1 MIDNARRRDSNL
13 KWNDE
18 DVDVVIQWLSIR
30 DENDVVVNLKL
41 YQTDNKTKT
50 NRRFLSKTNL
60 KMSRSDI
67 QKKKMRDKI
76 EQMIR
81 HFRAIKQMTETTEWE
96 VNVIKHDVV
105 IENSRDM
112 IITDVLLKKC
122 SYYYEF
128 EDLLEDSSIITSS
141 FVLESTRLVFDE
153 EEDAKNSKNETK
165 NETDKKNDVITR
177 DVNDQDA
184 NWINFDM
191 NDSDSND
198 SLMKNSLTLLTKTS
212 KIKSIKRKLNDVVFI
227 KKRFKTKKII
237 RANSDNDDNRIRSAK
252 RKNKERSMTDA
263 MIEMQKMKFVDFI
276 SQFEIEMRQRSQQ
289 HEEIMTKINE
299 TILTAKMQHEK
310 TMMRLKIELEKTSQ
324 RSE

>member
-1 MIDNARRRDSNL
+1 MIDNAHRRDSNL

-30 DENDVVVNLKL
+30 DENDIVVNLKL
-41 YQTDNKTKT
+41 YQIDNKTKT
-50 NRRFLSKTNL
+50 NRRLLSKTNL
-60 KMSRSDI
+60 KVSRSEI
-67 QKKKMRDKI
+67 QKKKVRNKI
-76 EQMIR
+76 EQMIK

-112 IITDVLLKKC
+112 IIRDVLHKKC

-128 EDLLEDSSIITSS
+128 EDLLENSSIITSS
-141 FVLESTRLVFDE
+141 FVLKSTRLVLDE

-165 NETDKKNDVITR
+165 NETNKKNDVIIR

-237 RANSDNDDNRIRSAK
+237 HANSDNDDNRVRSIK
-252 RKNKERSMTDA
+252 RKNKEKSMTDA

-276 SQFEIEMRQRSQQ
+276 SV
-289 HEEIMTKINE
+289 
-299 TILTAKMQHEK
+299 EK
-310 TMMRLKIELEKTSQ
+310 TPWII
-324 RSE
+324 